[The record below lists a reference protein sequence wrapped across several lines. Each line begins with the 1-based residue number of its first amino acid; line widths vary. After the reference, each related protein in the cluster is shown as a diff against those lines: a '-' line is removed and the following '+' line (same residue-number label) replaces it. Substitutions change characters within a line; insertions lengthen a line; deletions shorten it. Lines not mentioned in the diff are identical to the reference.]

1 MQFLAFILLY
11 PIFWF
16 ISVLPM
22 RILFMVSDVI
32 YVILYYVIG
41 YRKKIVRHNLKLCFP
56 EKSDKELLDLEKKSF
71 QHFVDVF
78 MELIKSFTITEK
90 EMSKRLSITNPE
102 LLDPYYEQHKSVIFL
117 SGHYANWEW
126 VSFIVERSLNYNM
139 SVVYKQL
146 TNPYFDKIIKKT
158 RIKFGVKFVPTK
170 EFYPEILTNLKNNK
184 VQAYGFLADQNP
196 RWEKIKYWGH
206 FMGKEVPIIVGPETI
221 ARKLDL
227 PVFYFRTERI
237 KRGVYRSTFVLLE
250 EEPKKAPLYQ
260 LTNKYMG
267 ELEKQIRKAP
277 EFYFW
282 THRRFRHAGKKPVQ
296 S

>member
-11 PIFWF
+11 PVFWF

-22 RILFMVSDVI
+22 RILFIISDVI
-32 YVILYYVIG
+32 YVIIYYIIG

-56 EKSDKELLDLEKKSF
+56 EKSDKELLDLEKKSY
-71 QHFVDVF
+71 QHFIDVF

-102 LLDPYYEQHKSVIFL
+102 LLDSYFDKNKSVIFL

-126 VSFIVERSLNYNM
+126 VSFIVERSLKYNM

-146 TNPYFDKIIKKT
+146 SNPYFDKIIKKT

-184 VQAYGFLADQNP
+184 IQAYGFLADQNP
-196 RWEKIKYWGH
+196 RWEKIKYWGN
-206 FMGKEVPIIVGPETI
+206 FMGVEVPIIVGPETI

-227 PVFYFRTERI
+227 PVFYFQTERV
-237 KRGVYRSTFVLLE
+237 KRGVYQSTFILLE

-282 THRRFRHAGKKPVQ
+282 THRRFRHMGKKPV
-296 S
+296 